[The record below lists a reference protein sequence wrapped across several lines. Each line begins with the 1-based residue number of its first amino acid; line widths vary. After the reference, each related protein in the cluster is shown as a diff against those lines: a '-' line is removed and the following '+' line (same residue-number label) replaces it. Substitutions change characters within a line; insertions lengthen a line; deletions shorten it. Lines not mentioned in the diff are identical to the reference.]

1 MNKDQKLLEE
11 AYKQVRLFESP
22 EIVGDLYDRTK
33 YDFEFFLGDA
43 HGTLIK
49 EYVPTIESHAH
60 VLRKLKQAKAIDKD
74 YKLNFENV
82 LKAVDS
88 VLGEPIEVDF
98 NYSGIILPKQR
109 DVDATYISFWTEKA
123 YESEGGKLAQML
135 LSYAKKNFEGP
146 FKFEVTEMTSEGR
159 ALSDVFKASE

>member
-22 EIVGDLYDRTK
+22 EVVGDLYDRTK
-33 YDFEFFLGDA
+33 YDFEFFIGDA

-49 EYVPTIESHAH
+49 EYVPTMESHAH
-60 VLRKLKQAKAIDKD
+60 VLRKLKQVKAIDKD
-74 YKLNFENV
+74 YKIDFENV

-88 VLGEPIEVDF
+88 VLGEPVELDF

-123 YESEGGKLAQML
+123 YQSNEGKLAKML
-135 LSYAKKNFEGP
+135 LDYAKKNFKGP
-146 FKFEVTEMTSEGR
+146 FKFEVTEMTSDGR
-159 ALSDVFKASE
+159 TFSEVFKASE